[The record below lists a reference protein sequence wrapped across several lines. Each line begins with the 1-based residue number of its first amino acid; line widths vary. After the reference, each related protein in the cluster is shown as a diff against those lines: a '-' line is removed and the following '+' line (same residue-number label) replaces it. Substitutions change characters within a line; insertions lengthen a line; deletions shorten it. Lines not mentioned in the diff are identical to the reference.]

1 MFKKAERKKA
11 KLKISI
17 IGHSGSGKTLS
28 ALLIAK
34 GLGKKI
40 AVVDTENGSAS
51 LYSDRE
57 GVPEFDV
64 LDIKPPFETEKYSA
78 AIKGAVEGG
87 YDVIILDSVSHL
99 WSGTGGLLEQ
109 KSMID
114 RRGGNSYTNWGPVTK
129 KYESFISDILQSDIH
144 IICTVRSKEG
154 VEMQKDERGKSVPV
168 KIGVDPIMRDG
179 FDYEFSL
186 VLEMSHSHEASV
198 RKDRTGLFDGK
209 IFKPSEE
216 VGTTLMKWLDSGKEP
231 EPVKVE
237 VDPNSVTDEEV
248 KALLALIETQEEVKA
263 LKDKV
268 KGKFKGELTS
278 MTRNYYDIC
287 KAHYL
292 EKVKR
297 EVQDEG

>member
-34 GLGKKI
+34 GLGSKI

-186 VLEMSHSHEASV
+186 VLEMSASHEASV

-216 VGTTLMKWLDSGKEP
+216 IGSTLMKWLDSGKEP
-231 EPVKVE
+231 TKQKEEPT
-237 VDPNSVTDEEV
+237 PTISEESALELSELIGKSQEDIEYLNRVLSHYKATKLTEKALSNYAAIERSV
-248 KALLALIETQEEVKA
+248 KARRPKNE
-263 LKDKV
+263 
-268 KGKFKGELTS
+268 
-278 MTRNYYDIC
+278 
-287 KAHYL
+287 H
-292 EKVKR
+292 
-297 EVQDEG
+297 